1 MGVAESDGAR
11 SSFQIGFFRFL
22 IITFMELSR
31 FKIHAFNRNFTI
43 SKKLYKKV
51 LRSLHNDVIFISV
64 VTNEFHTDYKF

>member
-1 MGVAESDGAR
+1 
-11 SSFQIGFFRFL
+11 
-22 IITFMELSR
+22 MELSR
-31 FKIHAFNRNFTI
+31 FKIHAFNRNFAI